1 MKRDKL
7 IKNELVD
14 AIFSFCAK
22 SAMIA
27 PNGKIKSLI
36 IFSSLFL
43 ILTALSNSDLKAQ
56 VVSPFQGGHYTTGL
70 KNIRDMATPP
80 SGLFILWYN
89 SSFSSNTFV
98 DRNGDKFKS
107 IQLDQFHPKLP
118 NINVDIDLNGFTT
131 IPAIFWASKFKI
143 LGGANYMVG
152 ISPSYMSVD
161 ASIITERNGII
172 VDTVY
177 TNTAKS
183 KVSGF
188 SDTFFAPVGLS
199 WEKKNFDFT
208 FLYGFYAPTGK
219 YETGS
224 SDGLGLGFWTHQFQ
238 GFGYFYPV
246 QDKSSAILLGLTYE
260 ANSKIKDTDVTP
272 GNRFSLEWGLS
283 QYLSERLEVGVMGGH
298 NWQVSDDKGE
308 NVYWDPLFHD
318 RKNTIAFNA
327 GYWVWSNRLMANLKY
342 STDYGARQ
350 RFVMNSWIINLVF
363 MTNALTG
370 NSTN

>member
-1 MKRDKL
+1 MKRV
-7 IKNELVD
+7 KNINQGKEKDLSFLDGKCAQKVRSRTLKRS
-14 AIFSFCAK
+14 IFLFFLFGALMVFS
-22 SAMIA
+22 IA
-27 PNGKIKSLI
+27 
-36 IFSSLFL
+36 
-43 ILTALSNSDLKAQ
+43 DLKAQ

-70 KNIRDMATPP
+70 KNIRDMANPP
-80 SGLFILWYN
+80 SGLFVLWYN
-89 SSFSSNTFV
+89 SSFSSNTYV

-107 IQLDQFHPKLP
+107 IKLDQFHPKLP

-131 IPAIFWASKFKI
+131 IPAIFWASEFKI
-143 LGGANYMVG
+143 LGGANFMAG

-161 ASIITERNGII
+161 ASLITERNGIVI
-172 VDTVY
+172 DTVY
-177 TNTAKS
+177 TNISKS

-199 WEKKNFDFT
+199 WDKEKIDFT

-238 GFGYFYPV
+238 GFGYFYPTA
-246 QDKSSAILLGLTYE
+246 DKSTAILLGLTYE
-260 ANSKIKDTDVTP
+260 ANSKIKDAEVTP

-308 NVYWDPLFHD
+308 QVYWDPTFHD
-318 RKNTIAFNA
+318 KKNTIAFNA
-327 GYWVWSNRLMANLKY
+327 GYWLWSNRLMANLKY
-342 STDYGARQ
+342 TTDYGARQ
-350 RFVMNSWIINLVF
+350 RFEMNSWLLNFVF
-363 MTNALTG
+363 VTNAFTG
-370 NSTN
+370 KSSK